1 MGWSIGGQAPLM
13 KCHLSSLLLFDTD
26 GELPYPRP
34 LHMRKKGI
42 DKLYST
48 PMMTY
53 DECGR
58 YPVERRTATL
68 AKHGIRSTSV
78 LPGGLA
84 LIGIAEERVEGFDHF
99 TLLGV
104 LRYVETIENRVRFFR
119 YGFLHGLM
127 HQVDQPLMMVDH
139 LAEEALIG
147 IARLGSANR
156 RHSRR
161 LWIELGQREHSSG
174 GEASAADGKPQAF
187 HVSQVVISSACAD
200 RPGEVG
206 LPSRQ
211 RLARL
216 QLLRPSPKE

>member
-58 YPVERRTATL
+58 YPVER
-68 AKHGIRSTSV
+68 
-78 LPGGLA
+78 
-84 LIGIAEERVEGFDHF
+84 
-99 TLLGV
+99 
-104 LRYVETIENRVRFFR
+104 
-119 YGFLHGLM
+119 
-127 HQVDQPLMMVDH
+127 
-139 LAEEALIG
+139 
-147 IARLGSANR
+147 SANR

-200 RPGEVG
+200 RPGEAG